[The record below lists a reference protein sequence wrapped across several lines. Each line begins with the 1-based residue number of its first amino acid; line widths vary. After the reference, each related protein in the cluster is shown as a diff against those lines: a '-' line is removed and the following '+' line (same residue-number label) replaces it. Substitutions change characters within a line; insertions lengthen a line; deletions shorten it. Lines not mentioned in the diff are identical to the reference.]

1 MKRILLITL
10 VALVALPP
18 MTSAG
23 TDRTGRKLDAIQ
35 SGRLY
40 DPILTPQMNPGF
52 EFNDPNAE
60 ARFLLD
66 VRRGRF
72 DLNQVPEAQ
81 REYFKMQLENTR

>member
-1 MKRILLITL
+1 MKRILLIAL
-10 VALVALPP
+10 VALVALPSLA
-18 MTSAG
+18 SAG

-40 DPILTPQMNPGF
+40 DPILTPQMNPDF

-60 ARFLLD
+60 AKFLLD

-72 DLNQVPEAQ
+72 DLNRVPEAQ
-81 REYFKMQLENTR
+81 RSYFQFQLENSR